1 MTVDCTPHQVRRCPS
16 LVINLAWRARCCLP
30 RAVPLSGRSIG
41 PRRYYCFE
49 TSRCR
54 HALQQ
59 VPRLD
64 RSRWVGSTHTGAA
77 CKCSPRRLASLP
89 TGGWAQPDA
98 QLGPD
103 GWTRVVRGA
112 TERPRGAT
120 ELPRGATELP
130 RGATERPEPP
140 RARAAPDTAR
150 RALRRR
156 QGGRVGRRVG
166 RHHGRRR
173 RVRAPGARHGARH
186 DEDPRS
192 RQEHGGPSRVVERR
206 RERGC
211 ARQRRRR
218 HRQGQGWGLESR
230 PRRSARVT
238 PPCLGRW
245 LLWRRRAVGG
255 C

>member
-1 MTVDCTPHQVRRCPS
+1 M
-16 LVINLAWRARCCLP
+16 INLAWRARCCLP

-112 TERPRGAT
+112 TE
-120 ELPRGATELP
+120 LP

-156 QGGRVGRRVG
+156 QGGLFERRVG

-218 HRQGQGWGLESR
+218 HRQGRWGLESR
-230 PRRSARVT
+230 PRRCARVT

-245 LLWRRRAVGG
+245 LLWRPRAVGG
-255 C
+255 S

>member
-1 MTVDCTPHQVRRCPS
+1 MTVGCTPYQVRRCPS

-41 PRRYYCFE
+41 PQRSYCFE

-77 CKCSPRRLASLP
+77 CKCSPRRLASFP

-98 QLGPD
+98 QLRPD
-103 GWTRVVRGA
+103 GWSRVV
-112 TERPRGAT
+112 
-120 ELPRGATELP
+120 RGATELP

-140 RARAAPDTAR
+140 RARAVPDTAR
-150 RALRRR
+150 RALRRL
-156 QGGRVGRRVG
+156 QGGLSERRVG
-166 RHHGRRR
+166 RHHGRWR

-192 RQEHGGPSRVVERR
+192 RQEHGGPSRVDERR

-211 ARQRRRR
+211 ARQRRRC
-218 HRQGQGWGLESR
+218 HRQWQG
-230 PRRSARVT
+230 
-238 PPCLGRW
+238 
-245 LLWRRRAVGG
+245 
-255 C
+255 

>member
-1 MTVDCTPHQVRRCPS
+1 MSLARDQSRVASSVLPS
-16 LVINLAWRARCCLP
+16 ARSASFGSIDRASAILLLRDIKMP
-30 RAVPLSGRSIG
+30 
-41 PRRYYCFE
+41 
-49 TSRCR
+49 
-54 HALQQ
+54 
-59 VPRLD
+59 PRLAA
-64 RSRWVGSTHTGAA
+64 SPSFGSLSVGGLTTQTGAA

-103 GWTRVVRGA
+103 GWTRVVR
-112 TERPRGAT
+112 EAT

-140 RARAAPDTAR
+140 RARAAPDTAW

-156 QGGRVGRRVG
+156 QGGLSERRVG

-255 C
+255 S